1 MNIVE
6 RIKWLA
12 EKQGINIKTL
22 EKTVGLGNAT
32 IRGWEKSSPRC
43 DKLYLIA
50 QHFDVS
56 MEWLLT
62 GKEEKELSNE
72 DKLLLNAYHSANEEA
87 KEIVKFTL
95 EISRKTNKKLEMEKS
110 SISKT
115 G

>member
-62 GKEEKELSNE
+62 GKEEKNYQMKINYYLMHTIQRT
-72 DKLLLNAYHSANEEA
+72 K
-87 KEIVKFTL
+87 KQ
-95 EISRKTNKKLEMEKS
+95 KKL
-110 SISKT
+110 
-115 G
+115 